1 MSANLTFWFCS
12 WLNFAGE
19 PESRKGGLKE
29 QLQPASPSDSVSRR
43 SPWELNHWKL
53 GKGSPLTLQSIST
66 QLPSRAMIWCTL
78 VAASGTNPASAALL
92 FPSLPSSEEVPE
104 VREVP
109 EVQEVIREARSRK
122 TEAEARCIFTNGWM
136 VRQSK
141 AADIIPSAGLPS
153 TGPAICWQRQAVW
166 LQTSHWNK

>member
-1 MSANLTFWFCS
+1 MSANLTFWFSS

-29 QLQPASPSDSVSRR
+29 QQPAASPSDSVSRR

-78 VAASGTNPASAALL
+78 AAASGTKPASAALL
-92 FPSLPSSEEVPE
+92 FPSRPSSE
-104 VREVP
+104 EVP

-122 TEAEARCIFTNGWM
+122 TEPEARCIFTNGWM
-136 VRQSK
+136 ARPSK
-141 AADIIPSAGLPS
+141 AADIITSAGFPSA
-153 TGPAICWQRQAVW
+153 GPAICWERQAVW